1 MRMLAPRL
9 AHPFMRILQVT
20 PRVAPFVGGVETHVR
35 EVSRR
40 LQAAGADVSIL
51 TLNVGGELP
60 TEDALDGVPVRR
72 VHAHLE
78 VGDLFASPE
87 LYRRVR
93 SGGYDVVHVQSY
105 HTLVAPTAMA
115 AAARAGVP
123 FVITFHGGGHTS
135 ALRNRIR
142 GAQITMLGPLAR
154 RAAALVAIADFE
166 IEHYGRRM
174 RIPESRWVK
183 IPNGADL
190 PPPSADRAPEPGTL
204 VVSPARLEKYKG
216 HQRVL
221 RALPHV
227 VRAIPDV
234 HLWIAG
240 KGPYENDLHE
250 LAGELGIADRV
261 EISVVD
267 RQTLADR
274 MSDAAVATLVSD
286 FESHPLAALEAMSLG
301 VPVVVAHNSGM
312 AELADRGLARSVATD
327 APPEALAA
335 AILEQ
340 IRAPIAAT
348 VDIPSWDDC
357 ATRLLEL
364 YARISARA

>member
-1 MRMLAPRL
+1 
-9 AHPFMRILQVT
+9 MRILQVT

-40 LQAAGADVSIL
+40 MKAAGADVSIL
-51 TLNVGGELP
+51 TLNIGGDMP
-60 TEDALDGVPVRR
+60 REDTLDGVPVRR
-72 VHAHLE
+72 VRAQVE
-78 VGDLFASPE
+78 AGDLFASPE

-93 SGGYDVVHVQSY
+93 EGDFDVVHVQSY

-115 AAARAGVP
+115 AATRADVP

-142 GAQITMLGPLAR
+142 GAQITMLGPLVR

-166 IEHYGRRM
+166 IEHYGRRL
-174 RIPESRWVK
+174 RIPRDRWVK

-190 PPPSADRAPEPGTL
+190 PTPSLGRAPEPGTL
-204 VVSPARLEKYKG
+204 IVSPARLERYKG

-221 RALPHV
+221 RALPHIAREV
-227 VRAIPDV
+227 PDV
-234 HLWIAG
+234 RLWIAG
-240 KGPYENDLHE
+240 RGPYEDDLRALATE
-250 LAGELGIADRV
+250 LSIADRV

-267 RQTLADR
+267 RQVLADR
-274 MSDAAVATLVSD
+274 MSSAAVATLVSD

-312 AELADRGLARSVATD
+312 AELADRGLARSVPTD
-327 APPEALAA
+327 AAPEALAA
-335 AILEQ
+335 AIVEQ

-348 VDIPSWDDC
+348 VDIPSWRDC
-357 ATRLLEL
+357 TARLLEL
-364 YARISARA
+364 YERVSARA

>member
-1 MRMLAPRL
+1 
-9 AHPFMRILQVT
+9 MRILQVT

-51 TLNVGGELP
+51 TLNVGGDLAP
-60 TEDALDGVPVRR
+60 QDTLDGVPVRR
-72 VHAHLE
+72 VRAHLE
-78 VGDLFASPE
+78 AGDLFASPE
-87 LYRRVR
+87 LYRCVR
-93 SGGYDVVHVQSY
+93 TGGFDVVHVQSY

-115 AAARAGVP
+115 AAARAHLP

-174 RIPESRWVK
+174 RVPEGRWVK

-190 PPPSADRAPEPGTL
+190 PAPSADRQPEPGTL
-204 VVSPARLEKYKG
+204 IVSPARLEQYKG

-221 RALPHV
+221 HALPHV
-227 VRAIPDV
+227 IREVPDAR
-234 HLWIAG
+234 LWIAG
-240 KGPYENDLHE
+240 KGPYEEQLRA
-250 LAGELGIADRV
+250 LATELGIADRV

-267 RQTLADR
+267 RQMLADR
-274 MSDAAVATLVSD
+274 MSSAAVATLVSD

-312 AELADRGLARSVATD
+312 AELADRGLARSVATT
-327 APPEALAA
+327 AAPEALAT
-335 AILEQ
+335 AIVEQ
-340 IRAPIAAT
+340 IRVPITAA
-348 VDIPSWDDC
+348 VDIPSWDEC
-357 ATRLLEL
+357 TARLLDL
-364 YARISARA
+364 YERVGLRA